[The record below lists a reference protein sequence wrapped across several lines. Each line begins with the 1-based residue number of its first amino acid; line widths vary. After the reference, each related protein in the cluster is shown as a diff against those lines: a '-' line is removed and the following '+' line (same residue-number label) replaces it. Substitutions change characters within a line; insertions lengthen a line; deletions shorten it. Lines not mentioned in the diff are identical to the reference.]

1 MNDKEI
7 QSLKENLGLEL
18 EVIHLYQ
25 EYVQQARD
33 PAVRRILLQLIDE
46 SMRHADGFKK
56 ILYKETLGIDYGKQG
71 ISDASLT
78 RLLEVGMK
86 EERGMRM
93 YYEKQLAALP
103 EGEYKAFLAK
113 TIEDEK
119 RHEQMLK
126 QVYGRIG
133 K

>member
-1 MNDKEI
+1 MNDREI

-18 EVIHLYQ
+18 EVIALYR
-25 EYVQQARD
+25 EYVEQARD

-46 SMRHADGFKK
+46 SMGHADGFKR
-56 ILYKETLGIDYGKQG
+56 ILYKETLGIDYEKQG
-71 ISDASLT
+71 ISDASLA

-86 EERGMRM
+86 EERGMRI
-93 YYEKQLAALP
+93 YYEKQLASLP
-103 EGEYKAFLAK
+103 DGEYKEFLAK

-126 QVYGRIG
+126 QVYDQIG